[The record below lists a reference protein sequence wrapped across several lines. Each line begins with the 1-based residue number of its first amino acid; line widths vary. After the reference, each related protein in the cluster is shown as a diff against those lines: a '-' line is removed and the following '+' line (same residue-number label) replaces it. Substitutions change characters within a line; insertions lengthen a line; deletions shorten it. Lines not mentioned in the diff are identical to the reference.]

1 VLWSILYVFYSS
13 ELVMRLHCKIL
24 LKKYY
29 WNRPPRLTGW
39 IHPCF
44 SPFWKWILHRTGC
57 LANRLRHK
65 YDERFVTKDLNY
77 ELQLVST
84 VKCESSKARQK
95 VWFQRSPNFKQMCS
109 KIGLSKWGFRLIS
122 RFFFITGIDGVVPDR
137 TILGLSGWAC

>member
-1 VLWSILYVFYSS
+1 
-13 ELVMRLHCKIL
+13 MRLHCKIL

-122 RFFFITGIDGVVPDR
+122 RFFFYYRNRWSSSGPDNFR
-137 TILGLSGWAC
+137 LKRVGLLTVGLISGDYCNYRW